1 MIIDTCREDRPGTL
15 WFCDIPNV
23 TEPDGARHGTATSV
37 REVRGVET
45 TTPTATS
52 RRRAMTGPSS
62 GEFTVSVDHDDIVV
76 SVVGELDPKAAGTLL
91 ELVDAAIGPQ
101 GMARRIEIDL
111 RELQACSS
119 AGVSAL
125 ATCARLGARL
135 REGLQFRVGLAGT
148 TIGTTTG
155 TTS

>member
-1 MIIDTCREDRPGTL
+1 MITAACREDRTTTL

-23 TEPDGARHGTATSV
+23 TEPAGHRHGIATSV
-37 REVRGVET
+37 REVHPVET
-45 TTPTATS
+45 TTTPT
-52 RRRAMTGPSS
+52 RRRPTPSGPSS
-62 GEFTVSVDHDDIVV
+62 GAFTVSVDREDIVV
-76 SVVGELDPKAAGTLL
+76 TVVGELDPKAAGTLL

-111 RELQACSS
+111 RQLQACSS

-135 REGLQFRVGLAGT
+135 REGLQFRVGLAGST
-148 TIGTTTG
+148 H
-155 TTS
+155 

>member
-1 MIIDTCREDRPGTL
+1 MITAAYREDRADTL

-23 TEPDGARHGTATSV
+23 TQPDEPRHRIATSV
-37 REVRGVET
+37 REVHPVET
-45 TTPTATS
+45 TIPTPT
-52 RRRAMTGPSS
+52 RRRPPPIAPSS
-62 GEFTVSVDHDDIVV
+62 GEFTVSVDRDDIVV
-76 SVVGELDPKAAGTLL
+76 TVVGDLDAKAAGTLL

-135 REGLQFRVGLAGT
+135 REGLQFRVGLAE
-148 TIGTTTG
+148 

>member
-1 MIIDTCREDRPGTL
+1 
-15 WFCDIPNV
+15 
-23 TEPDGARHGTATSV
+23 
-37 REVRGVET
+37 VET
-45 TTPTATS
+45 TVPTPTRPRPAPI
-52 RRRAMTGPSS
+52 APSS

-76 SVVGELDPKAAGTLL
+76 TVVGDLDSKAAGTLL

-111 RELQACSS
+111 RQLQACSS

-135 REGLQFRVGLAGT
+135 REGLQFRVGLAE
-148 TIGTTTG
+148 I
-155 TTS
+155 TS

>member
-1 MIIDTCREDRPGTL
+1 MIARMYREDRAATL
-15 WFCDIPNV
+15 WFCDSPNV
-23 TEPDGARHGTATSV
+23 MEPDDPRHPIATSV

-45 TTPTATS
+45 TTPIPAQ
-52 RRRAMTGPSS
+52 RRHPPAGPSS
-62 GEFTVSVDHDDIVV
+62 GEFTVSVDDEDIVV

-135 REGLQFRVGLAGT
+135 REGLRFRVGLPGT
-148 TIGTTTG
+148 TG
-155 TTS
+155 

>member
-1 MIIDTCREDRPGTL
+1 MITATYREDRADTL

-23 TEPDGARHGTATSV
+23 TQPDDRRHRIATSV
-37 REVRGVET
+37 REVRPVET
-45 TTPTATS
+45 TVPTPTRPRPAPI
-52 RRRAMTGPSS
+52 APSS

-76 SVVGELDPKAAGTLL
+76 TVVGDLDSKAAGTLL

-111 RELQACSS
+111 RQLQACSS

-135 REGLQFRVGLAGT
+135 REGLQFRVGLAE
-148 TIGTTTG
+148 I
-155 TTS
+155 TS